1 MSPLK
6 GLQLCAS
13 VCVSFVTS
21 GTVWDCVVRKNQSF
35 PVLVCSD
42 CPLFFSFSQK
52 STECLPHVA
61 NIWSGVKK
69 STKSRL
75 FKKKKKHVR
84 RICGKK
90 KRNCWVEIEILKVCA
105 STNTL
110 KLPTTAAHAWNGIS
124 SRLIIDIDEN
134 MDKSSNLC
142 NILSLKRIKGQCKID
157 WNKTRILSQI
167 YPQSCTDELISW
179 SSWLRQMST
188 VKKSAKYLKSA
199 QDFIT

>member
-1 MSPLK
+1 MLQYVWALSLQGQFETVLSERIDRFLSWFVQTVLCFFLFHRNQLNVCHMWPIS
-6 GLQLCAS
+6 GL
-13 VCVSFVTS
+13 
-21 GTVWDCVVRKNQSF
+21 VWKKVLNRDC
-35 PVLVCSD
+35 L
-42 CPLFFSFSQK
+42 
-52 STECLPHVA
+52 
-61 NIWSGVKK
+61 
-69 STKSRL
+69 
-75 FKKKKKHVR
+75 KKKKNMSAGSV
-84 RICGKK
+84 GK

-124 SRLIIDIDEN
+124 PRLIIDIDEN